1 MHYRKLDS
9 GSGAGMTIKH
19 MVKIRL
25 AQHGA
30 KNRRQYRIVAIEE
43 GKRRNGRAI
52 EILGA
57 YNPLVT
63 PPQLVIER
71 DRIDHWVTL
80 GARLT
85 PAVKKLL
92 HTRA

>member
-1 MHYRKLDS
+1 
-9 GSGAGMTIKH
+9 

-25 AQHGA
+25 AQTGS

-57 YNPLVT
+57 YNPLIK
-63 PPQLVIER
+63 PPQLVIKQ

-80 GARLT
+80 GAQLS
-85 PAVKKLL
+85 PAVKKLIT
-92 HTRA
+92 TRV

>member
-1 MHYRKLDS
+1 
-9 GSGAGMTIKH
+9 

-25 AQHGA
+25 AQTGTN
-30 KNRRQYRIVAIEE
+30 NRRQYRIIAIEE
-43 GKRRNGRAI
+43 GKRRNGRAL

-63 PPQLVIER
+63 PPQLVVKR

-92 HTRA
+92 TTRA

>member
-1 MHYRKLDS
+1 
-9 GSGAGMTIKH
+9 

-25 AQHGA
+25 AQTGS

-43 GKRRNGRAI
+43 GNRRNGSAI

-57 YNPLVT
+57 YNPLIK
-63 PPQLVIER
+63 PPQLVIKQ

-80 GARLT
+80 GAQLS
-85 PAVKKLL
+85 PAVKKLIT
-92 HTRA
+92 TRV

>member
-1 MHYRKLDS
+1 
-9 GSGAGMTIKH
+9 

-25 AQHGA
+25 SQTGT
-30 KNRRQYRIVAIEE
+30 KNRRQYRIIAIEE

-57 YNPLVT
+57 YNPLAT
-63 PPQLVIER
+63 PPQLVVER

-80 GARLT
+80 GAQLS
-85 PAVKKLL
+85 PAVKKLI

>member
-1 MHYRKLDS
+1 
-9 GSGAGMTIKH
+9 

-25 AQHGA
+25 AQSGS
-30 KNRRQYRIVAIEE
+30 KNRRAYRIVAIEE

-57 YNPLVT
+57 YNPLTT
-63 PPQLVIER
+63 PPQLVVDR

-80 GARLT
+80 GAQIS
-85 PAVKKLL
+85 PAVKKLI
-92 HTRA
+92 TTQA